1 VELKEATR
9 GSVMVLLLK
18 DLSSILVSNKGCK
31 LQRKDFKLLSDRF
44 NAPTFSLLAL
54 HLRHRKRTT
63 MHKMLVCWDRAIVV
77 VRMGTMLTG
86 VQGSSQIRLQLLAQT
101 RTSTAVSTIVQLLQQ
116 GKIKL
121 VPAIVDS
128 TLVRGG
134 LFIAVVIILTM
145 RVLVEEPP
153 CPDLKGLESG
163 TQELSC

>member
-1 VELKEATR
+1 VELKKATR
-9 GSVMVLLLK
+9 GSMMVLLLK

-31 LQRKDFKLLSDRF
+31 LQRKDFKLLNDRF

-63 MHKMLVCWDRAIVV
+63 MHKMLVWWDRATVV

-116 GKIKL
+116 GR
-121 VPAIVDS
+121 IVDS
-128 TLVRGG
+128 TLVRGV
-134 LFIAVVIILTM
+134 LFITMVIILTM